1 MLYAKVP
8 RERIP
13 ILIGKK
19 GSVKKE
25 IERRSGAEV
34 RIDSD
39 TGDVTIVVE
48 KARDPVM
55 GLKAADVVRAIGRG
69 FSPERAY
76 RLFEEDIYLEILDI
90 HDFVGKS
97 KRRLRQVRARL
108 IGTGGRARKTI
119 EDLTGT
125 YISIYGDT
133 VAIIGDALEN
143 SIAREAVVMLIE
155 GSEHSSVYHFLERRR
170 SELIAAEMGFEYY
183 ERGEYGYPE
192 GEGGS
197 KDVDRGEEGGGAD
210 EHGDENGDGDGG
222 GE

>member
-13 ILIGKK
+13 VLIGKK

-34 RIDSD
+34 KIDSE

-76 RLFEEDIYLEILDI
+76 RLFEEDTYLEILDI

-108 IGTGGRARKTI
+108 IGTGGKARKTI
-119 EDLTGT
+119 EELTGT

-133 VAIIGDALEN
+133 VSIIGDALEN

-183 ERGEYGYPE
+183 ERGEYDSPGI
-192 GEGGS
+192 EGGS
-197 KDVDRGEEGGGAD
+197 EDVDRGEEGEGD